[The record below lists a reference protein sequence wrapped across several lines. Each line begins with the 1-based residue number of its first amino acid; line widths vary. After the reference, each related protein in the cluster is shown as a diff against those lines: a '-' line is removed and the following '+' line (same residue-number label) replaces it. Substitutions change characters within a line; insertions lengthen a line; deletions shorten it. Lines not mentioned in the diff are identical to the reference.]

1 MANDWTSK
9 QLFAEFMAMILFVWV
24 GTGSAVAS
32 AEWDG
37 GSSDSARVLEI
48 AIAFGFGI
56 SVLVYGI
63 GHISGGHIN
72 PAVTLAFVV
81 LGEQSIVSGLLYWV
95 AQFFGAIVGSFVLW
109 GCTSGLTAGCEETPG
124 SAVCSASAI
133 DGGDDYG
140 PPFGLGVNIVSSSI
154 SQGNAFFLE
163 LVGTY
168 ILVITVLNAAVHAKS
183 GAGNAAPIA
192 IGWSVMLAHI
202 VLVPFTGC
210 GINPARSLGPMYV
223 AYFGGLGD
231 LVWSKG
237 WRVYYT
243 APFVGS
249 LLAASTY
256 RFVFKEC
263 DAVAAPSKDVDGSD
277 SIDVAPAKSAE
288 GTA

>member
-1 MANDWTSK
+1 MATDWTPK
-9 QLFAEFMAMILFVWV
+9 QLAAEFMAMVLFVWV

-32 AEWDG
+32 AAFDG
-37 GSSDSARVLEI
+37 ASTESGRLLTI

-56 SVLVYGI
+56 SVLAYGI

-81 LGEQSIVSGLLYWV
+81 LGEQSIVSGLMYWV
-95 AQFFGAIVGSFVLW
+95 AQFLGAIVGSFVLW
-109 GCTSGLTAGCEETPG
+109 GCTSGLTADCETDG
-124 SAVCSASAI
+124 SPIVCSASEI
-133 DGGDDYG
+133 DGGGYG
-140 PPFGLGVNIVSSSI
+140 PPFGLGVNTVSKV

-163 LVGTY
+163 VVGTY
-168 ILVITVLNAAVHAKS
+168 ILVITVLNAAVSIKS

-210 GINPARSLGPMYV
+210 GINPARSLGPMV
-223 AYFGGLGD
+223 VDSIGGLSS
-231 LVWSKG
+231 LAWSEG
-237 WRVYYT
+237 WWVYYT

-256 RFVFKEC
+256 RFAFKEC
-263 DAVAAPSKDVDGSD
+263 DAGAAPVKDVDGSD
-277 SIDVAPAKSAE
+277 TGNVVPVKSAE
-288 GTA
+288 ATA